1 MTQAKRITTGVLKA
15 LIRAYQLLV
24 SPVMAGN
31 CRFHP
36 TCSGYALEAIEVHG
50 PLAGGWLAIKRLG
63 RCHPWGGAGVDMVPS
78 TDTTN
83 PLNTLHKC

>member
-1 MTQAKRITTGVLKA
+1 MRQAKRITTGALKGVV
-15 LIRAYQLLV
+15 RAYQLLV

-36 TCSGYALEAIEVHG
+36 TCSSYALEALEVHG
-50 PLAGGWLAIKRLG
+50 PLAGSWLAIKRIG
-63 RCHPWGGAGVDMVPS
+63 RCHPWGGAGLDEVPAVDEP
-78 TDTTN
+78 T